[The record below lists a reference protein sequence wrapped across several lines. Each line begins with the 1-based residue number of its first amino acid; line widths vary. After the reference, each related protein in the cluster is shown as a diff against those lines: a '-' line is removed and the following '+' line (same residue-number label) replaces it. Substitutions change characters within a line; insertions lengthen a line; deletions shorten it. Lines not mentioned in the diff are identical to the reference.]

1 MIFESFPWKQDLRR
15 RKNLI
20 IKYNTAEHFEK
31 NDDTSNHLL
40 IRSGMLSVLGV
51 VS

>member
-20 IKYNTAEHFEK
+20 IKYNTAEHQK
-31 NDDTSNHLL
+31 LHTAIS
-40 IRSGMLSVLGV
+40 
-51 VS
+51 

>member
-31 NDDTSNHLL
+31 NDDTH
-40 IRSGMLSVLGV
+40 IRSSKRQFSILRSLFAN
-51 VS
+51 

>member
-20 IKYNTAEHFEK
+20 IKYNTAEYFEK
-31 NDDTSNHLL
+31 MMTPHTS
-40 IRSGMLSVLGV
+40 LSKRPFSILH
-51 VS
+51 SSFEN